1 MEERDGP
8 KGHSDG
14 NLDAPNAGDF
24 EGVEKG
30 LQLKGIWVA
39 SQRWEGILPYSFQK
53 ETEPCWNL
61 DFSSARPISD
71 VWPPE
76 L

>member
-1 MEERDGP
+1 MEERDRP

-30 LQLKGIWVA
+30 L
-39 SQRWEGILPYSFQK
+39 
-53 ETEPCWNL
+53 
-61 DFSSARPISD
+61 
-71 VWPPE
+71 
-76 L
+76 

>member
-30 LQLKGIWVA
+30 LQLKGI
-39 SQRWEGILPYSFQK
+39 
-53 ETEPCWNL
+53 
-61 DFSSARPISD
+61 
-71 VWPPE
+71 
-76 L
+76 